1 MPGKLEMDLVGG
13 VEEKTG
19 CGCKRENKSQKQTWS
34 SPECNST
41 NQGSVYGIE
50 ESEWLT
56 WISKS
61 LKMMARDR
69 AEVKGTSQ
77 LKRSRKGRP
86 DPVSHSTEN
95 GTGFTSTAEEKG

>member
-1 MPGKLEMDLVGG
+1 MPGELEMDLVGG
-13 VEEKTG
+13 AEEKTS

-41 NQGSVYGIE
+41 DQGKVYGVK

-56 WISKS
+56 WILKP

-69 AEVKGTSQ
+69 VEVKGHKSAEKDSESETRSCESQ
-77 LKRSRKGRP
+77 Y
-86 DPVSHSTEN
+86 
-95 GTGFTSTAEEKG
+95 

>member
-19 CGCKRENKSQKQTWS
+19 RGCKRENKSQKQTWS

-41 NQGSVYGIE
+41 DQGNVYGVK

-56 WISKS
+56 RILKS
-61 LKMMARDR
+61 LKMMAGNR
-69 AEVKGTSQ
+69 AEVKGHESAEKVSESETRSYESQ
-77 LKRSRKGRP
+77 Y
-86 DPVSHSTEN
+86 
-95 GTGFTSTAEEKG
+95 